1 MEGDGGAAILTVLRT
16 PLGSLR
22 TPGFAGP
29 SGMPLIA
36 ESPAPAD
43 PAIGVPRMLWADAE
57 PDIPTI
63 TVSARASLLEALN
76 MKNSFC
82 YRVHLRCVN

>member
-1 MEGDGGAAILTVLRT
+1 MEGDGGAVTLTELRT

-29 SGMPLIA
+29 SGIPLMA
-36 ESPAPAD
+36 EFPAPAD
-43 PAIGVPRMLWADAE
+43 PAIGVPKMLWADAE
-57 PDIPTI
+57 ADIPTI
-63 TVSARASLLEALN
+63 KLSARASLLEALN

-82 YRVHLRCVN
+82 FRVNLRCVS

>member
-1 MEGDGGAAILTVLRT
+1 MEGDGGAVTLTELRT

-29 SGMPLIA
+29 SGIPLMA
-36 ESPAPAD
+36 EFPAPAD
-43 PAIGVPRMLWADAE
+43 PAIGVPTMLWADAE

-63 TVSARASLLEALN
+63 KLSARASLLEALN

-82 YRVHLRCVN
+82 FRVNLRCVS